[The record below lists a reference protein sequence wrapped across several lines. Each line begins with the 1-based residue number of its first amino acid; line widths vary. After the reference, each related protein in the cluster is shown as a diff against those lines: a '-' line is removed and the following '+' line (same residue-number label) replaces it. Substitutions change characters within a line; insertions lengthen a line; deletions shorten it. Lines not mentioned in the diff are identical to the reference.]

1 MTDTPKTTPD
11 ALAISRAR
19 IGQWLANDRQHP
31 NGTPMG
37 EAVRGTW
44 PFLSAVWGHPATA
57 MLLGALSKS
66 WRRTQSRPA
75 VTPEA
80 SADSAPLDF
89 VLKQVRQHP
98 KTAVLALG
106 LVGLAATY
114 WLSRQGPSPTPS
126 KRA

>member
-1 MTDTPKTTPD
+1 MTDTPKTPPD

-75 VTPEA
+75 VTPDA
-80 SADSAPLDF
+80 STDSTPLDF
-89 VLKQVRQHP
+89 ALTQVRQHP
-98 KTAVLALG
+98 KTVVLALG
-106 LVGLAATY
+106 LVGLAAAYGLVRITA
-114 WLSRQGPSPTPS
+114 SQKPVVTP
-126 KRA
+126 